1 MEFVCFLFIP
11 LSTCV
16 TDWCF
21 LYPSLRR
28 ALFSSLTFIT
38 LLFVNEVKKKR
49 KVVYPVSLTFC
60 RRTRRL
66 YILSIPNGL
75 EVLG

>member
-38 LLFVNEVKKKR
+38 LLFVNEVKKK
-49 KVVYPVSLTFC
+49 KTKSSVSCIPDFLSAHQTS
-60 RRTRRL
+60 L
-66 YILSIPNGL
+66 YTLYT
-75 EVLG
+75 